1 MELQGR
7 KVFEVDPPSSRAYK
21 TVHGN
26 QTDVSRVMA
35 VYSVDVY
42 PMDPMMEMAN
52 PMDPMME
59 IGKVYMMDPKM
70 EVDTD

>member
-42 PMDPMMEMAN
+42 PMDPMMEM
-52 PMDPMME
+52 
-59 IGKVYMMDPKM
+59 GKVYMMDPKM